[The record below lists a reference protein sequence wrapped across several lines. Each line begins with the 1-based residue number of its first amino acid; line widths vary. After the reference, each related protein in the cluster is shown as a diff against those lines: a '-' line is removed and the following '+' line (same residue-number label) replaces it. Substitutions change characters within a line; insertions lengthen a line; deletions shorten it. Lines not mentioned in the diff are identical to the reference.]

1 MPMIFCKLRGPSY
14 SLGSGGLAVAVDEG
28 RQGLVGSERV
38 ADGAVGTDLPWLPV
52 RTFSIPIFATE
63 YANFSKKRLWSTAKL
78 MTRSLVLLSVWR
90 VWSEVKSPCCFIRLT

>member
-14 SLGSGGLAVAVDEG
+14 SLGSYSFRRRVDRASSARNGLRMEQLA
-28 RQGLVGSERV
+28 RIS
-38 ADGAVGTDLPWLPV
+38 PWLPV